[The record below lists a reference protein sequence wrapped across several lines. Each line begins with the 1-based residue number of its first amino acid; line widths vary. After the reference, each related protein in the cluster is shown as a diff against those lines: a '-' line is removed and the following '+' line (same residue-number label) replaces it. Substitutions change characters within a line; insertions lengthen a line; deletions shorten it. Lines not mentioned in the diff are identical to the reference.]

1 MNTYIPFEALGGVIN
16 IYNIIDVS
24 SWSINYAAQ
33 ASGTRVKRWLIKPDT
48 NQLVLAKWPAI
59 SLGEIYA
66 EKICSK
72 IGHYINIP
80 VMEAEIGYYEEKLVV
95 LAFNFLSTG
104 EELIEGGDFFEEY
117 HREVKRNRLP
127 PDYTFQRIKEILE
140 PKSLVGEFVDML
152 LFDALIFNTDRH
164 QDNWGVCRKEGNL
177 RLAPAYDNS
186 SSLGWNLSDQYLKGI
201 YEDSRKLERF
211 IYGSPTHIGYNH
223 STKRKHIELMQH
235 LKQVEPVF
243 FNSSLEK
250 IEILTQQSIRDIV
263 NNIPEEL
270 MSDLRK
276 DIISQIVW
284 KRRNLLLG
292 MR

>member
-1 MNTYIPFEALGGVIN
+1 MIN

-24 SWSINYAAQ
+24 SWSQNYAAQ
-33 ASGTRVKRWLIKPDT
+33 ASGTRVKHWLIDPET
-48 NQLVLAKWPAI
+48 NQLVLAKWPSI

-66 EKICSK
+66 EKISSE

-80 VMEAEIGYYEEKLVV
+80 VMKAEIGNYKGELVV
-95 LAFNFLSTG
+95 LAYNFLNTG
-104 EELIEGGDFFEEY
+104 EVLIEGGDFFEEY
-117 HREVKRNRLP
+117 HREIKSNRLP

-140 PKSLVGEFVDML
+140 PKSLVSEFVDML

-164 QDNWGVCRKEGNL
+164 QDNWGICRKEGNL

-186 SSLGWNLSDQYLKGI
+186 SSLGWNLSDQYFESI
-201 YEDSRKLERF
+201 YEDPQRLEMF
-211 IYGSPTHIGYNH
+211 IYRSPTHIGYNH
-223 STKRKHIELMQH
+223 TTKRKHFELMQH
-235 LKQVEPVF
+235 LKQVEPVLF
-243 FNSSLEK
+243 SSSLEK
-250 IEILTQQSIRDIV
+250 IEILTEQLIQDIV

-276 DIISQIVW
+276 KIIIEILW
-284 KRRNLLLG
+284 KRRNLLLE